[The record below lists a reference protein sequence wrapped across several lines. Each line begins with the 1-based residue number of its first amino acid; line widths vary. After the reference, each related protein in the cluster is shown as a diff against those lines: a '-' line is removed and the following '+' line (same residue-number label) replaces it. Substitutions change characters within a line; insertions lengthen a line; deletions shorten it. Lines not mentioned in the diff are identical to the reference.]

1 MINDL
6 LHIRFYN
13 LTYQYYYY
21 YETITK
27 VFNNIAE
34 YLEFSNTFLNEYYR
48 QLATIADKYGIIFIV
63 NVYKVSSFRYEAE
76 KLYITFDNDT
86 NIEINCLD
94 SRQAKDN
101 YNYLKNIYD
110 NLNIDSLIRRKN
122 KFIVSP
128 SIEEDI
134 PNGLYSSI
142 SRATLNAEPGTVIIL
157 SDETHETGRIVTKS
171 DVIYYCN
178 NGIINSSALTLFWI
192 ENCFNF
198 ALYGDCTING
208 NDSIFTS
215 LFTLNTE
222 VNVYNENEFCSNYE
236 TRFNLKENNGQC
248 YFSDYA
254 NVKTNAYI
262 KCKNMESACLF
273 DQDGDT
279 NIDADIINC
288 NYSLFIMN
296 PDFNGSHINNVYLR
310 NMNVVSDNI
319 LDSPLFN
326 PQNPNNELNINF
338 INFNY
343 QNNSPLFRGVGATNA
358 TLNLINS
365 VFNTHNNDIINNSD
379 SGTFRQVIKLY
390 GKNFTSKD
398 YIYKTGAGSFNVTSL

>member
-1 MINDL
+1 
-6 LHIRFYN
+6 
-13 LTYQYYYY
+13 
-21 YETITK
+21 
-27 VFNNIAE
+27 
-34 YLEFSNTFLNEYYR
+34 
-48 QLATIADKYGIIFIV
+48 
-63 NVYKVSSFRYEAE
+63 
-76 KLYITFDNDT
+76 
-86 NIEINCLD
+86 
-94 SRQAKDN
+94 
-101 YNYLKNIYD
+101 
-110 NLNIDSLIRRKN
+110 
-122 KFIVSP
+122 
-128 SIEEDI
+128 
-134 PNGLYSSI
+134 
-142 SRATLNAEPGTVIIL
+142 
-157 SDETHETGRIVTKS
+157 
-171 DVIYYCN
+171 
-178 NGIINSSALTLFWI
+178 
-192 ENCFNF
+192 
-198 ALYGDCTING
+198 
-208 NDSIFTS
+208 
-215 LFTLNTE
+215 
-222 VNVYNENEFCSNYE
+222 
-236 TRFNLKENNGQC
+236 
-248 YFSDYA
+248 
-254 NVKTNAYI
+254 
-262 KCKNMESACLF
+262 MESACLF